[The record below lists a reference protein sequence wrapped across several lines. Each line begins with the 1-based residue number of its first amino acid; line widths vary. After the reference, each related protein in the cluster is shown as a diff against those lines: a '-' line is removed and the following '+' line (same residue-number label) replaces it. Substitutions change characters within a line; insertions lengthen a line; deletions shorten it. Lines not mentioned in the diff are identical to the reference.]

1 MSQDSQGLTANQVV
15 SAMGLPSA
23 AMVNQRVP
31 KKMLLEN
38 GVPTAADRKL
48 IQDHIEQVTWVAA
61 LKHANAGGPDFNDAQ
76 RT

>member
-1 MSQDSQGLTANQVV
+1 MSQDLQGLTANQVV

-38 GVPTAADRKL
+38 GVPTAADR
-48 IQDHIEQVTWVAA
+48 
-61 LKHANAGGPDFNDAQ
+61 
-76 RT
+76 